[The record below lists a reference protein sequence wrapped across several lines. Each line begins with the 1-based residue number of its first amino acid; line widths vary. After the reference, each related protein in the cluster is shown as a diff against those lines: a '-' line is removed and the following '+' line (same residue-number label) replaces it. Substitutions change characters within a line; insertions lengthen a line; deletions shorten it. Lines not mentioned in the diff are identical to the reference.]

1 MSLLSKQAS
10 RKFLLLTVFR
20 TVISFLD
27 LVALGVVALIGQL
40 AINNSNSVKLEG
52 LSKFLVDTATFGS
65 TSPKAQFLLLTCVA
79 VVLFLVKAVFAIFLT
94 RKMLIH
100 LAEQEVKLGTEMF
113 GLVIDSDINEA
124 HSESSQHFAYATSYG
139 VTAAIPRVLGYGST
153 LISEG
158 VMLISLVI
166 VFIVVEPI
174 LTSLMFLYFLLIGCL
189 LYAFVNKPTEKL
201 GLIISETSTN
211 SIRIVQEAIRSFREN
226 WVLQKSH
233 FFTDNYQS
241 NKREAAVGTAK
252 VLTLTMAPRHVMD
265 TALLIGLALVGLIKF
280 STSDFENAIKSLG
293 FILIAATRIT
303 PSLLSFQGASAA
315 LRQAGTEGLTFVNDL
330 EKFRE
335 NAQQNP
341 SEIISPLASEQLN
354 GSSFRISV
362 RDLNYR
368 YPKSERLVLKSVS
381 LEIPPGSNVAF
392 IGPSGSGKSTL
403 ADAILGVIDV
413 EDSVLI
419 AGIRPR
425 LMVKEHLCAL
435 AYVPQEIVLLDSSI
449 AENVA
454 FGVDYSDIDF
464 DLVQESIGLVGL
476 MDFVAGLPD
485 GLQARV
491 GEFGGLLSGGQRQR
505 IGIARALYVKPKV
518 LVMDEATSALDGE
531 SETAIVQLMDR
542 INGTVTVVSI
552 AHRLS
557 TVVNADCVYL
567 FEEGQIVDSGTMGEL
582 QSRHVSI
589 NDKLQGR

>member
-1 MSLLSKQAS
+1 
-10 RKFLLLTVFR
+10 
-20 TVISFLD
+20 
-27 LVALGVVALIGQL
+27 
-40 AINNSNSVKLEG
+40 
-52 LSKFLVDTATFGS
+52 
-65 TSPKAQFLLLTCVA
+65 
-79 VVLFLVKAVFAIFLT
+79 
-94 RKMLIH
+94 
-100 LAEQEVKLGTEMF
+100 
-113 GLVIDSDINEA
+113 
-124 HSESSQHFAYATSYG
+124 
-139 VTAAIPRVLGYGST
+139 
-153 LISEG
+153 
-158 VMLISLVI
+158 
-166 VFIVVEPI
+166 
-174 LTSLMFLYFLLIGCL
+174 
-189 LYAFVNKPTEKL
+189 
-201 GLIISETSTN
+201 
-211 SIRIVQEAIRSFREN
+211 
-226 WVLQKSH
+226 
-233 FFTDNYQS
+233 
-241 NKREAAVGTAK
+241 
-252 VLTLTMAPRHVMD
+252 
-265 TALLIGLALVGLIKF
+265 
-280 STSDFENAIKSLG
+280 
-293 FILIAATRIT
+293 
-303 PSLLSFQGASAA
+303 

>member
-1 MSLLSKQAS
+1 
-10 RKFLLLTVFR
+10 
-20 TVISFLD
+20 
-27 LVALGVVALIGQL
+27 VALGVVALIGQL